1 MWGTALEQL
10 HLRKKDYSY
19 LFDNKS
25 LVRNLQDIIGP
36 DDMKNEKDRE

>member
-1 MWGTALEQL
+1 MWRTASQKLQFL
-10 HLRKKDYSY
+10 KVYSY

>member
-1 MWGTALEQL
+1 MWGTAPQQL
-10 HLRKKDYSY
+10 QFLKDNSY